1 VPQPLADEP
10 SDSRKS
16 HVAAR
21 QASRQRVEAFGNT
34 DQGLVRPGNEDS
46 FAVLHHLGLFVVAD
60 GMGGHAAG
68 EVASRLTVDCVRE
81 AFENVEATWPSGRE
95 RPCRAP
101 SAHLLVAGIQRAH
114 RRIVEIARRDATK
127 EGMGTTVAGLLVVED
142 RVLIAHVGD
151 SRVYRLRGRQLVQL
165 TEDHSLLNAFIQAGR
180 WDPSKADAFPQPHAI
195 TRAVGVVDPDEEF
208 QVDSR
213 LDAPLPGDVYLLCSD
228 GLTNMLDHTSL
239 ASTMLKYPDVTQ
251 ATARLIE
258 AANDRGGTDNI
269 TAVLVRWVGAHV

>member
-1 VPQPLADEP
+1 VPAPHVCETSA
-10 SDSRKS
+10 SRES
-16 HVAAR
+16 RVAAR
-21 QASRQRVEAFGNT
+21 QPERFGVEAFGNT
-34 DQGLVRPGNEDS
+34 HRGLVRPGNEDS

-81 AFENVEATWPSGRE
+81 AVEATRPSGRE
-95 RPCRAP
+95 RPGRAP
-101 SAHLLVAGIQRAH
+101 NTHLLVAGIQRAH
-114 RRIVEIARRDATK
+114 GRIAEIARRDATK
-127 EGMGTTVAGLLVVED
+127 KGMGTTVAGLLVVED

-180 WDPSKADAFPQPHAI
+180 WDPSKADAFPQPHVI
-195 TRAVGVVDPDEEF
+195 TRAVGVIDPDEDF

-213 LDAPLPGDVYLLCSD
+213 LDAPLPGDVYLICSD

-239 ASTMLKYPDVTQ
+239 ASILLKYPDVTQ
-251 ATARLIE
+251 ATTRLIE
-258 AANDRGGTDNI
+258 AANERGGTDNI
-269 TAVLVRWVGAHV
+269 TAVLVRWVGAHD